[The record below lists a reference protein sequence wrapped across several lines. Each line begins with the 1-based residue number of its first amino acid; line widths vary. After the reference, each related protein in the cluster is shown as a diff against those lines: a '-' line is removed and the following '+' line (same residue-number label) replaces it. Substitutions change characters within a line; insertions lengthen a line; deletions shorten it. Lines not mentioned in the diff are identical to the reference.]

1 MSYILAIV
9 FAALIVV
16 ADQLTKYYV
25 VTNYTLGESVPI
37 IDGIFNLTY
46 IHNSGAAFGILKNQ
60 RWFFLA
66 ITAIIIIICVTM
78 LIRRTYKS
86 KWMYW
91 AICTVL
97 GGGVGNMID
106 RIFRDG
112 KVIDFI
118 EFGFFEFPIFNLA
131 NIAVT
136 VGAIM
141 IFLYFLSDMI
151 KDVKGDNDAVKAYSD
166 ELLEK
171 IQSEQNEKN

>member
-131 NIAVT
+131 DIAVT

>member
-1 MSYILAIV
+1 MSYILAIA

-131 NIAVT
+131 DIAVT